1 MQIKPELEKQICHL
15 RYAIKD
21 AYECDF
27 RGATAPCYYFK
38 ALTGNQKAIRASC
51 VNCRAER
58 MVVVD
63 DHNLEVDCYP
73 LMILDFLKTL
83 GVEVE
88 DES

>member
-21 AYECDF
+21 AYEC
-27 RGATAPCYYFK
+27 GPQNISAPCYYFK
-38 ALTGNQKAIRASC
+38 ALTGRQKTIVASC
-51 VNCRAER
+51 AKCRAER

-63 DHNLEVDCYP
+63 DHNLEVDCYT

>member
-1 MQIKPELEKQICHL
+1 MKIKAELEKQICHL

-27 RGATAPCYYFK
+27 RGAAAPCYYFK

-51 VNCRAER
+51 AKCRAECMAVFNDR
-58 MVVVD
+58 
-63 DHNLEVDCYP
+63 NIEVDCYT
-73 LMILDFLKTL
+73 LMIIDFLKSC

-88 DES
+88 DA